1 MTERSVA
8 GSPGKGLAMQK
19 SSLIGLSRAQL
30 TAAHDSGS
38 GRSAHT
44 LYGGHQ
50 HALRQTLIA
59 LAAGA
64 RLADHESPGEATLQ
78 VLQGHVR
85 LTSSDTQCD
94 GIPGD
99 HLVIP
104 PSRHGLDAIEDSVV
118 LLTVV
123 KSVVPQQS

>member
-1 MTERSVA
+1 MAKNALIS
-8 GSPGKGLAMQK
+8 LA
-19 SSLIGLSRAQL
+19 RAQL

-44 LYGGHQ
+44 LYGGPH
-50 HALRQTLIA
+50 HALRQTLMA
-59 LAAGA
+59 LTAGS
-64 RLADHESPGEATLQ
+64 RLSDHESPGEATLQ

-85 LTSSDTQCD
+85 LTSSNARCD
-94 GIPGD
+94 GIAGD

-123 KSVVPQQS
+123 KSVQPPQS